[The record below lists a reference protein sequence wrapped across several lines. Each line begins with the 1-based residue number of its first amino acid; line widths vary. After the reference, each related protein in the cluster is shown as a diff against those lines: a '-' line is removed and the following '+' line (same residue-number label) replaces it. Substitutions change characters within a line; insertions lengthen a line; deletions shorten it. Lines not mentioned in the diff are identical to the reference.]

1 MKMTLTE
8 SMFRD
13 EFHRTERADQF
24 SYEAL
29 GLIFDYFEDC
39 DPDMEID
46 VIAICCEYSENMPEE
61 IAKSYRIDIEGMDD
75 GEILDAVTEYLEHN
89 TSICGTTDS
98 GAIVYQQF

>member
-1 MKMTLTE
+1 MKITINV
-8 SMFRD
+8 SQFRD
-13 EFHRTERADQF
+13 EFRRAGRADQF

-29 GLIFDYFEDC
+29 GLIFDYFEDI
-39 DPDMEID
+39 DPDFELD
-46 VIAICCEYSENMPEE
+46 VIGICCEYSENMPEE